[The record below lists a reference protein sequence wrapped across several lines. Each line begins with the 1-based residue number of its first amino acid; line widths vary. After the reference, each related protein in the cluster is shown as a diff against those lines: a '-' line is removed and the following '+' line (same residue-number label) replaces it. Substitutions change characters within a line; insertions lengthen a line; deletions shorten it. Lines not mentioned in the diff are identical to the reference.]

1 MVTGMFKVHARRLH
15 LVAVVLALVAGCP
28 RSNPTSRADSSGDE
42 NLAFEEERAAAD
54 ALPATPEVLA
64 AEAMLADGRPREA
77 RIALEA
83 LVEAT
88 PSDLRAWLDLA
99 LAFEML
105 EDLDSA
111 ERAYRAAIVNGAGE
125 TAQSAEI
132 LNNLGALLRDT
143 DRLDEGISL
152 IRQAIELR
160 PAFASAHL
168 NLGLALEDAG
178 DDVGAMAEYRRVIAI
193 ADHEPTSRIN
203 LGLILLRQGQAE
215 TALIE
220 LRRALPLAEER
231 ADLAAVG
238 SGLRQAGDPAMA
250 IRALNAAIE
259 ASEEPAPPALTAELA
274 LAQFAANHREEA
286 EAMLRALLT
295 SAPTFHSAHYLLANM
310 LAAREAWA
318 DAAREY
324 EAFLRAEPSAPEA
337 SEARRRLEYVRTR

>member
-1 MVTGMFKVHARRLH
+1 MNARARTVLLAGLLITGL
-15 LVAVVLALVAGCP
+15 LLAGCP
-28 RSNPTSRADSSGDE
+28 QSRATRSTETSGDE
-42 NLAFEEERAAAD
+42 NLAFEEERAEAD

-77 RIALEA
+77 RIALEG
-83 LVEAT
+83 LVANAPE
-88 PSDLRAWLDLA
+88 DLRAWLDLG

-105 EDLDSA
+105 EDLGSA
-111 ERAYRAAIVNGAGE
+111 EGAYRSAIEHGAGS

-143 DRLDEGISL
+143 DRLDEGIGL
-152 IRQAIELR
+152 IRRAIELR

-178 DDVGAMAEYRRVIAI
+178 DDVGAIEAYRRVIAL

-203 LGLILLRQGQAE
+203 LGLILLRQGQRD

-250 IRALNAAIE
+250 IRALSAAIE
-259 ASEEPAPPALTAELA
+259 ASEEPPPPALSAELA
-274 LAQFAANHREEA
+274 LAHFAANHREQA
-286 EAMLRALLT
+286 ETMLRELIT
-295 SAPTFHSAHYLLANM
+295 SAPSFFSAHYLLANM
-310 LAAREAWA
+310 LAAREAFA

-324 EAFLRAEPSAPEA
+324 EAFLRAEPTAPEA
-337 SEARRRLEYVRTR
+337 AEARRRLEYVRGR